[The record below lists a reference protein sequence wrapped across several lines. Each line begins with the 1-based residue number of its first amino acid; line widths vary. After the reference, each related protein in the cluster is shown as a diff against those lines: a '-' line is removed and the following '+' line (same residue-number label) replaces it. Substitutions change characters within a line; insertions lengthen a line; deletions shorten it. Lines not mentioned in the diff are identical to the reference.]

1 MPGRIARTIIG
12 LLLLSLAAL
21 AGAVEVQGVRMWPAP
36 DNTRLVFDLT
46 APVTHNLF
54 SLEGPDRIVID
65 LKGTRLAKPIVGLD
79 YSEGLLKGIRSAPR
93 NGGDLRVVLDL
104 KAQVRPKSFV
114 LKPSHEYG
122 HRLVVDLHEASGSQK
137 EQPVKRVAASRREL
151 FIAIDAGHGGE
162 DPGAVGPRGT
172 REKVVVLA
180 IARRLARL
188 VEQEQGMRPILIRT
202 GDYFVPLHKRM
213 DKARQQ
219 RADLFISIHAD
230 SFRDHRARGS
240 SVYTLSRRGAT
251 SEHAKWLAEKENAS
265 DLVGGVSLGDKDNL
279 LKSVLLDLSQTATN
293 SASTELADAILDNL
307 KRVSRVHKRKVEKA
321 AFRVLKAPDVPSVLV
336 ETAFISNPQEEQ
348 ALRSSAHQQKLA
360 EAMMEGIRHYFRQNP
375 PSGTL
380 MAQAPQQ
387 HVISRGETLSEIARQ
402 YHVKLDSLRRANGL
416 RSDLVH
422 VGDVLQIPTASDG

>member
-162 DPGAVGPRGT
+162 DPGAVGQRGT